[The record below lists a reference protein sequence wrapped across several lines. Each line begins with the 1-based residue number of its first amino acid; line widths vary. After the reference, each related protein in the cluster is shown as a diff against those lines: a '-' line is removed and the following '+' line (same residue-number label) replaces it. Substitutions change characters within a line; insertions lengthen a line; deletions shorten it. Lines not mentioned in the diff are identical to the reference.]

1 MGKLL
6 IGTSG
11 YDYAEWRGGFYPEK
25 LPQTKFLEHYATQF
39 NSLELNGTYY
49 RMPSAEQM
57 RHMVKRTN
65 GMVQFSIK
73 APQEFTHIADKSRYK
88 ALIGELKTALEPLQ
102 KNNVLLCVLFQF
114 PQSFHYGKPQRL
126 YLDALLKEAA
136 DIPVVVEL
144 RHVKWQNDNVIQSL
158 RQRKVGWCITD
169 SPDLPDL
176 PKLDFT
182 ATSDLAYFRLHGRNA
197 DLWYKGDN
205 VTRYDYLYSDEEL
218 KPMIDPIKY
227 LLAHAAIVS
236 IFFNNHAKNQATVN
250 AKRFEMMLQ
259 GVE

>member
-11 YDYAEWRGGFYPEK
+11 YDYPEWKPDFYPEK
-25 LPQTKFLEHYATQF
+25 TARAKFLEYYATQF

-49 RMPSAEQM
+49 RMPTAEQM
-57 RHMVKRTN
+57 KRMIQRTA
-65 GMVQFSIK
+65 GTVQFSIK
-73 APQEFTHIADKSRYK
+73 APKEFTHIADKSRYRQ
-88 ALIGELKTALEPLQ
+88 LISELKTALEPLQ
-102 KNNVLLCVLFQF
+102 KSNVLLCVLFQF

-158 RQRKVGWCITD
+158 RERKVGWCITD
-169 SPDLPDL
+169 NPQLPDL

-218 KPMIDPIKY
+218 QTFIDPIKY
-227 LLAHAAIVS
+227 LLANAAIVS
-236 IFFNNHAKNQATVN
+236 IFFNNHAKSQATVN
-250 AKRFEMMLQ
+250 AKKLELLLRE
-259 GVE
+259 